1 MRIANLYVAFLGMAG
16 VMLLAFVTSGQD
28 KLGLAGPGDSL
39 RVALL
44 RTPQIQQELK
54 LKSQQIE
61 KISRIGDQAKTA
73 KKKIEEAHGKGKG
86 QKKAQGKV
94 DDPISKEQERMVR
107 EAMETVLVDLEGE
120 TDQQL
125 NEILDGRQRTRLTQI
140 VLRIEGPSAF
150 LTPELIDALA
160 MGPEQI
166 ELIREILADLNAA
179 QEQHKESQKRASEL
193 AKATGDSSL
202 EKVRKD
208 QQKGQSR
215 AFAYKLNN
223 QVMPRIGRVLTRRQR
238 DIYNRMLGDS
248 FDLTK
253 LTGPEGQPLID
264 DSADLAGALL
274 RDKAVQ
280 DELKLTS
287 QQKEQ
292 LAKGSLADKVL
303 DSRQRSRLRQI
314 VFQGE
319 GLSALNR
326 PDVLRALRLDDDQL
340 EQIQEVMDNLLAES
354 KQLREILKS
363 EAAGSE
369 PGDADQDATRKDQ
382 EKARMRAGSK
392 DVNERSLRQ
401 IRAILTPR
409 QRTTFTNLGGE
420 PFDFSKLQVRLPGR

>member
-1 MRIANLYVAFLGMAG
+1 MRIASLYGVFLGTAG
-16 VMLLAFVTSGQD
+16 AILLAFVSSGQD

-39 RVALL
+39 RAALL

-61 KISRIGDQAKTA
+61 KIGRIGDQAKTA

-86 QKKAQGKV
+86 QKKGQAKV
-94 DDPISKEQERMVR
+94 DDPVAKEQERMVR
-107 EAMETVLVDLEGE
+107 EAMETVLANFERE

-125 NEILDGRQRTRLTQI
+125 NEILDARQRTRLTQI
-140 VLRIEGPSAF
+140 VLRIQGPSAF

-160 MGPEQI
+160 MGPEQV
-166 ELIREILADLNAA
+166 ELIREILTDLNAA
-179 QEQHKESQKRASEL
+179 QDQYKESQKRASEL
-193 AKATGDSSL
+193 AKATGDPSL

-208 QQKGQSR
+208 QQKVQSR

-248 FDLTK
+248 FNLTK
-253 LTGPEGQPLID
+253 LTGPGGQSLID

-274 RDKAVQ
+274 RDPAVH

-292 LAKGSLADKVL
+292 FAKGALTEKVL
-303 DSRQRSRLRQI
+303 DSRQRTRLKQI

-319 GLSALNR
+319 GLSAFNR
-326 PDVLRALRLDDDQL
+326 PEVLQALRLDDDQL
-340 EQIQEVMDNLLAES
+340 EQVQEVMDNLLAES
-354 KQLREILKS
+354 KQLREMLKS

-369 PGDADQDATRKDQ
+369 PGDADQEATRKDQ
-382 EKARMRAGSK
+382 EKTRMRAGSK
-392 DVNERSLRQ
+392 DVNERALRQ
-401 IRAILTPR
+401 IRAILSPR
-409 QRTTFTNLGGE
+409 QRTTLTNLGGE
-420 PFDFSKLQVRLPGR
+420 PFDFSKLRVRLPGR